1 MMNAQRLNGN
11 TVMPALTY
19 ANQQIDHFVS
29 RGRLTFSELAVMVE
43 AIYAM
48 SGVSGG
54 LVFAYAI
61 KARAKCLVVDERGYF
76 TLQDVTSEI
85 DHVIPTFLRELP
97 FYTDHKV
104 KFEDLKQFVPLFATT
119 LGAQSVVL
127 KNIVWIKSLQRNG
140 LHIPLL
146 MSSVTCDAA
155 TVANNRHAS
164 VSVPIAY
171 LQGSRVKCGLIQLP
185 ASAFDQ
191 LQIAVAQGMRTVRIR
206 KSHLGPQQRVEI
218 VQEKELQALSDKRIQ
233 AVVGEFWH
241 KFVEYSDAVSAQN
254 AKMPRNVMDAIT
266 HTMINSQKSL
276 PELSSL
282 LF

>member
-61 KARAKCLVVDERGYF
+61 KARAKSLVVDERGFF
-76 TLQDVTSEI
+76 TLQDVNAEI
-85 DHVIPTFLRELP
+85 DHVIPSFLRELP
-97 FYTDHKV
+97 FYTEHKV

-127 KNIVWIKSLQRNG
+127 KNIVWIKSLQRSG

-171 LQGSRVKCGLIQLP
+171 LHGNRAKCGIVQLP
-185 ASAFDQ
+185 ATAFDQ
-191 LQIAVAQGMRTVRIR
+191 LQEAVAQGMRTMRIR
-206 KSHLGPQQRVEI
+206 KSYLGSHASIEVAA
-218 VQEKELQALSDKRIQ
+218 EKELPALSDKRIQ
-233 AVVGEFWH
+233 AVVGEFWQ
-241 KFVEYSDAVSAQN
+241 KFVEYSDTVSAQN
-254 AKMPRNVMDAIT
+254 TKMPRNVMDAIT